1 MRSSVHI
8 KQKEMRKTIKDGG
21 KINNEDVIK
30 DGCDINNYPALPRTI
45 FLKYITDED
54 LMKNNNLAVKMVIK

>member
-8 KQKEMRKTIKDGG
+8 KQKEMRKTIKDGQ

-30 DGCDINNYPALPRTI
+30 DGCDINNYPALTRTI
-45 FLKYITDED
+45 F
-54 LMKNNNLAVKMVIK
+54 KNILQMMI